1 VCGELVSGLPR
12 RDDKER
18 AMTGST
24 DRSAEADVV
33 VVGGG
38 LAGLIT
44 ARELS
49 RTGLSVV
56 VLEAR
61 ERLGGRAFT
70 DHRLGRDLEIGG
82 NWLHWVQPHV
92 WAEVTRYGLAVARG
106 PRPEEAYWLAGD
118 EVRQGTLD
126 EFMQLID
133 PGMRRLLA
141 DTMRIIPRPDDPTA
155 APELAE
161 ADQYNVQDKL
171 DELQLSVDEYYANE
185 AAWVGHFNAPLAD
198 GAFASA
204 LRWTAA
210 TAGSWHLMHEAS
222 AVFRL
227 AGGTKALVAAVAADT
242 DADIRTGA
250 EVRRIEHDP
259 DGARVHLAD
268 GQVIAARRAVLT
280 LPQNI
285 LGDLDVS
292 PPLNEGKL
300 AASREKTASRGTK
313 VWIRVRG
320 PITPFFAYS
329 RAAEPL
335 SVVRTEYIG
344 DDDAVLVGFG
354 ADSTRLDVTDRDAVQ
369 RALTVWRDD
378 LEVLEVTGH
387 DWMSDPYSRET
398 WLMNRPNQVTRYLT
412 AQQAPEGVL
421 HFAGSDIANLWA
433 GFFDGA
439 IETALRAAR
448 EITGELVPSHPRT
461 AARVGTAT

>member
-92 WAEVTRYGLAVARG
+92 WAEVTRYGLAVTRG

-171 DELQLSVDEYYANE
+171 DELQLSVDEY
-185 AAWVGHFNAPLAD
+185 FAD
-198 GAFASA
+198 GAFTSA

-250 EVRRIEHDP
+250 EVRRIERDP

>member
-1 VCGELVSGLPR
+1 M
-12 RDDKER
+12 
-18 AMTGST
+18 AGST
-24 DRSAEADVV
+24 DREVDVV

-38 LAGLIT
+38 IAGLVT

-49 RTGLSVV
+49 RSGFDVV

-61 ERLGGRAFT
+61 ERLGGRVFT

-82 NWLHWVQPHV
+82 NWLHWVQPHA
-92 WAEVTRYGLAVARG
+92 WAEVTRYGLGVTRG

-118 EVRQGTLD
+118 EVRRGTLD

-141 DTMRIIPRPDDPTA
+141 DTMRFIPRPDDPTA
-155 APELAE
+155 APALAE
-161 ADQYNVQDKL
+161 ADRHSVQDKL
-171 DELQLSVDEYYANE
+171 DELQLGVEEYHANE
-185 AAWVGHFNAPLAD
+185 AAWVGHFNAPLPD
-198 GAFASA
+198 GAFTSA

-227 AGGTKALVAAVAADT
+227 AGGTLALVAAIAADT
-242 DADIRTGA
+242 DADLRTGA
-250 EVRRIEHDP
+250 EVRRIEHDA

-268 GQVIAARRAVLT
+268 GQVVTARRVVLT

-285 LGDLDVS
+285 IGDLDVS

-300 AASREKTASRGTK
+300 AASREKAASRGTK

-369 RALTVWRDD
+369 RALRVWRND

-398 WLMNRPNQVTRYLT
+398 WLMNRPGQVTRYLA
-412 AQQAPEGVL
+412 AQQASEGVL
-421 HFAGSDIANLWA
+421 HFASSDIANLWA
-433 GFFDGA
+433 GFIDGA
-439 IETALRAAR
+439 VESALRTAR
-448 EITGELVPSHPRT
+448 EITGGLDPARSRT
-461 AARVGTAT
+461 AARVGSAT